1 MAGVIVQ
8 ATAEALSGI
17 VLHQV
22 RVKGAPI
29 ISGFAASP
37 LDMKKG
43 TVCYGAPDARLT
55 NSAFADIFH
64 YYGLPI
70 WSTVGSDAQCLDAQA
85 AMEHAF
91 GTLLAALDGAN
102 LIHDVGYLGQG
113 LLSNPASIV
122 MCSEIISYVK
132 RFVRGFDLTREKMAL
147 DVIRH
152 VGPGGHF
159 LTQMHT
165 KEHFL
170 EEIWQAK
177 YLNRD
182 SPDPWA
188 KAGGLRYEEVVTR
201 KALEILETHQPQP
214 LTDAVSQRISE
225 IAERAADEL
234 ADVRF
239 VS

>member
-1 MAGVIVQ
+1 
-8 ATAEALSGI
+8 
-17 VLHQV
+17 
-22 RVKGAPI
+22 
-29 ISGFAASP
+29 
-37 LDMKKG
+37 MKKG
-43 TVCYGAPDARLT
+43 TICYGAPDFRLT

-70 WSTVGSDAQCLDAQA
+70 WSTVGSDAHCLDAQA

-91 GTLLAALDGAN
+91 STLLAALDGAN

-132 RFVRGFDLTREKMAL
+132 RIVRGFDLTREKMAV

-165 KEHFL
+165 KAHFQ
-170 EEIWQAK
+170 EEIWRPK
-177 YLNRD
+177 HLNRD
-182 SPDPWA
+182 SPDPWVKKGA
-188 KAGGLRYEEVVTR
+188 PRYEKVVTQ
-201 KALEILETHQPQP
+201 KARDILETYQPQP
-214 LTDAVSQRISE
+214 LPDSVRRRLAE
-225 IAERAADEL
+225 IAGEAADKL
-234 ADVRF
+234 ADIQF